1 MPQIAMSFLASLIH
15 CSLLLASAC
24 LGLEPRLMHSSCNA
38 PSSTSPNCLV
48 QYIACVQ
55 FMTSRNLMFHTL
67 YCMYQFYSMES
78 PINTIRLQLMWG
90 SLTLAR
96 SNTHTVPVLLLYYVS
111 LFTICLHSQ
120 KYKRS
125 LPLTYSKCA
134 VIACLY

>member
-1 MPQIAMSFLASLIH
+1 MPQIAMSFLPSLIC

-24 LGLEPRLMHSSCNA
+24 LGLELRLMHSSCNA

-48 QYIACVQ
+48 QSIACVQ

-67 YCMYQFYSMES
+67 RCMYQFYSMES

-96 SNTHTVPVLLLYYVS
+96 STTHGFTLPSLLCI
-111 LFTICLHSQ
+111 ICLHS
-120 KYKRS
+120 KKFKRS